1 MATGGD
7 MKNRIREIIRG
18 ALTGAYP
25 EIAGCVPEVAVS
37 YPTQE
42 RFGDYTTNVALK
54 SAGLLK
60 RKPIQIASALAEVLR
75 REALFV
81 SVDVAG
87 PGFINFTLSPESWF
101 EALKDVALKGASYG
115 HGTAENPRRIQV
127 EFVSA
132 NPTGPLHVG
141 HGRGAAV
148 GDTLTRL
155 LRAAGH
161 EVDAEYY
168 VNDIGRQMRILGR
181 SVFLRM
187 LEISGREVVF
197 PEDHYQGTYIREIA
211 EALLKEEGETLLA
224 LPEDVAVRRCGE
236 VASARILASIREDL
250 EAFDVH
256 FNQWFSEGALLKK
269 NEIEKTLEALRE
281 KGFIKEEDG
290 ATWFLSSRF
299 GDEKDRVVVRKTG
312 ETTYF
317 ASDIAYHREK
327 FGRGYDLV
335 IDVWGADHHGYI
347 PRMKGGVE
355 ALGYSPHQLEV
366 VLIQLV
372 NLLRKGEKVSMSTRG
387 GTFVTLR
394 EVLDEVGKD
403 AARYFFLMRRSDSPL
418 DFDLD
423 LARKQSNENPV
434 FYVQYA
440 HARVCSIEKKAQEA
454 GVQALG
460 YEKVVWRRLTL
471 PEEVRLMKR
480 ISMFPEVVKG
490 CADALEPHR
499 MIYFLHELASEF
511 HHYYNHFRVITE
523 DADKSEA
530 RFFLVRCVRQ
540 VIKNGLTLMGIT
552 APEKM

>member
-1 MATGGD
+1 
-7 MKNRIREIIRG
+7 MKEKIREIIGKAIIRVFPET
-18 ALTGAYP
+18 TGQVF
-25 EIAGCVPEVAVS
+25 EIAVD
-37 YPTQE
+37 YPTRE
-42 RFGDYTTNVALK
+42 HFGDFTTNVALK

-60 RKPIQIASALAEVLR
+60 RKPLRVADELATAL
-75 REALFV
+75 RENPLFV

-101 EALKDVALKGASYG
+101 AGLKEVELKGALYG
-115 HGTAENPRRIQV
+115 HSMADNPRKIQV

-148 GDTLTRL
+148 GDALARL

-161 EVDAEYY
+161 EVDTEYY
-168 VNDIGRQMRILGR
+168 VNDVGRQMRILGH

-187 LEISGREVVF
+187 LEISGQEIIF
-197 PEDHYQGTYIREIA
+197 PEDHYQGAYIREIA
-211 EALLKEEGETLLA
+211 GSLLEEEGETLFS
-224 LPEDVAVRRCGE
+224 LPEEAAVRRCGE
-236 VASARILASIREDL
+236 IAAARILLSITDDL
-250 EAFDVH
+250 EAFNVR
-256 FNQWFSEGALLKK
+256 FNRWFSEKALLEE
-269 NEIEKTLEALRE
+269 NEIESTLAELKE
-281 KGFIKEEDG
+281 KGYIKEEDD

-327 FGRGYDLV
+327 FSRGYDLV

-347 PRMKGGVE
+347 PRMKGVVA
-355 ALGYSPHQLEV
+355 ALGYDPRQLEV

-372 NLLRKGEKVSMSTRG
+372 NLLRKGRKVSMSTRG

-394 EVLDEVGKD
+394 EVLDEVGRD

-440 HARVCSIEKKAQEA
+440 HARVCSIEKKAREA
-454 GVQALG
+454 GIRISG
-460 YEKVVWRRLTL
+460 YETVDWHNVTL

-480 ISMFPEVVKG
+480 IAMFPEVVKG
-490 CADALEPHR
+490 CAETLEPHR
-499 MIYFLHELASEF
+499 TIYFLHELAGEF
-511 HHYYNHFRVITE
+511 HHYYNHIRVITE
-523 DADKSEA
+523 NIPESEA

-540 VIKNGLTLMGIT
+540 VIKNGLALMGIT

>member
-1 MATGGD
+1 
-7 MKNRIREIIRG
+7 MKEKIREIIGKAIIRVFPET
-18 ALTGAYP
+18 TGQVF
-25 EIAGCVPEVAVS
+25 EIAVD
-37 YPTQE
+37 YPTRE
-42 RFGDYTTNVALK
+42 HFGDFTTNVALK

-60 RKPIQIASALAEVLR
+60 RKPLRVADELATAL
-75 REALFV
+75 RENPLFV

-101 EALKDVALKGASYG
+101 AGLKEVELKGALYG
-115 HGTAENPRRIQV
+115 HSTADNPRKIQV

-148 GDTLTRL
+148 GDALARL

-161 EVDAEYY
+161 EVDTEYY
-168 VNDIGRQMRILGR
+168 VNDVGRQMRILGH

-187 LEISGREVVF
+187 LEISGQEIIF
-197 PEDHYQGTYIREIA
+197 PEDHYQGAYIREIA
-211 EALLKEEGETLLA
+211 GSLLEEEGEMLFS
-224 LPEDVAVRRCGE
+224 LPEEAAVRRCGE
-236 VASARILASIREDL
+236 IAAARILLSITDDL
-250 EAFDVH
+250 EAFNVR
-256 FNQWFSEGALLKK
+256 FNRWFSEKALLEE
-269 NEIEKTLEALRE
+269 NEIESTLAELKE
-281 KGFIKEEDG
+281 KGYIKEEDD

-327 FGRGYDLV
+327 FSRGYDLV

-347 PRMKGGVE
+347 PRMKGVVA
-355 ALGYSPHQLEV
+355 ALGYDPRQLEV

-372 NLLRKGEKVSMSTRG
+372 NLLRKGRKVSMSTRG

-394 EVLDEVGKD
+394 EVLDEVGRD

-440 HARVCSIEKKAQEA
+440 HARVCSIEKKAREA
-454 GVQALG
+454 GIRISG
-460 YEKVVWRRLTL
+460 YETVDWHNVTL

-480 ISMFPEVVKG
+480 IAMFPEVVKG
-490 CADALEPHR
+490 CAETLEPHR
-499 MIYFLHELASEF
+499 TIYFLHELAGEF
-511 HHYYNHFRVITE
+511 HHYYNHIRVITE
-523 DADKSEA
+523 NIPESEA

-540 VIKNGLTLMGIT
+540 VIKNGLALMGIT

>member
-1 MATGGD
+1 
-7 MKNRIREIIRG
+7 MKEKIREIIGKAIIRVFPET
-18 ALTGAYP
+18 TGQVF
-25 EIAGCVPEVAVS
+25 EIAVD
-37 YPTQE
+37 YPTRE
-42 RFGDYTTNVALK
+42 HFGDFTTNVALK

-60 RKPIQIASALAEVLR
+60 RKPLRVADELATAL
-75 REALFV
+75 RENPLFV

-101 EALKDVALKGASYG
+101 AGLKEVELKGALYG
-115 HGTAENPRRIQV
+115 HSTADNPRRIQV

-148 GDTLTRL
+148 GDALARL

-161 EVDAEYY
+161 EVDTEYY
-168 VNDIGRQMRILGR
+168 VNDVGRQMRILGH

-187 LEISGREVVF
+187 LEISGQEIIF
-197 PEDHYQGTYIREIA
+197 PEDHYQGAYIREIA
-211 EALLKEEGETLLA
+211 GSLLEEEGEMLFS
-224 LPEDVAVRRCGE
+224 LPEEAAVRRCGE
-236 VASARILASIREDL
+236 IAAARILLSITDDL
-250 EAFDVH
+250 EAFNVR
-256 FNQWFSEGALLKK
+256 FNRWFSEKALLEE
-269 NEIEKTLEALRE
+269 NEIESTLAELKE
-281 KGFIKEEDG
+281 KGYIKEEDD

-327 FGRGYDLV
+327 FSRGYDLV

-347 PRMKGGVE
+347 PRMKGVVA
-355 ALGYSPHQLEV
+355 ALGYDPRQLEV

-372 NLLRKGEKVSMSTRG
+372 NLLRKGRKVSMSTRG

-394 EVLDEVGKD
+394 EVLDEVGRD

-440 HARVCSIEKKAQEA
+440 HARVCSIEKKAREA
-454 GVQALG
+454 GIRISG
-460 YEKVVWRRLTL
+460 YETVDWHNVTL

-480 ISMFPEVVKG
+480 IAMFPEVVKG
-490 CADALEPHR
+490 CAETLEPHR
-499 MIYFLHELASEF
+499 TIYFLHELAGEF
-511 HHYYNHFRVITE
+511 HHYYNHIRVITE
-523 DADKSEA
+523 NIPESEA

-540 VIKNGLTLMGIT
+540 VIKNGLALMGIT

>member
-1 MATGGD
+1 MEADGKVAWGKPYPQGPDRSRPAYTIKQAID
-7 MKNRIREIIRG
+7 IARRG
-18 ALTGAYP
+18 HCLK
-25 EIAGCVPEVAVS
+25 EVTSKA
-37 YPTQE
+37 
-42 RFGDYTTNVALK
+42 
-54 SAGLLK
+54 
-60 RKPIQIASALAEVLR
+60 
-75 REALFV
+75 
-81 SVDVAG
+81 
-87 PGFINFTLSPESWF
+87 
-101 EALKDVALKGASYG
+101 
-115 HGTAENPRRIQV
+115 
-127 EFVSA
+127 
-132 NPTGPLHVG
+132 
-141 HGRGAAV
+141 
-148 GDTLTRL
+148 
-155 LRAAGH
+155 
-161 EVDAEYY
+161 
-168 VNDIGRQMRILGR
+168 
-181 SVFLRM
+181 
-187 LEISGREVVF
+187 
-197 PEDHYQGTYIREIA
+197 
-211 EALLKEEGETLLA
+211 LKEEGETLLG
-224 LPEDVAVRRCGE
+224 LSEDAAVRRCGE

-250 EAFDVH
+250 ETFDVH
-256 FNQWFSEGALLKK
+256 FNQWFSEGALLEK
-269 NEIEKTLEALRE
+269 NEIEVTLEALRE

-290 ATWFLSSRF
+290 AIWFLSSRF

-347 PRMKGGVE
+347 PRMKGVVE

-372 NLLRKGEKVSMSTRG
+372 NLLRKGEKISMSTRG

-403 AARYFFLMRRSDSPL
+403 AARYFFLMRRSDSSL

-440 HARVCSIEKKAQEA
+440 HARVCSIEKKAREA

-460 YEKVVWRRLTL
+460 YEKVAWRRLIL
-471 PEEVRLMKR
+471 PEEVRLMRR

-499 MIYFLHELASEF
+499 MIYFLHELAGEF

-523 DADKSEA
+523 DSDKSEA

>member
-1 MATGGD
+1 
-7 MKNRIREIIRG
+7 MKEKIREIIGKAIIRVFPET
-18 ALTGAYP
+18 TGQVF
-25 EIAGCVPEVAVS
+25 EIAVD
-37 YPTQE
+37 YPTRE
-42 RFGDYTTNVALK
+42 HFGDFTTNVALK

-60 RKPIQIASALAEVLR
+60 RKPLRVADELATAL
-75 REALFV
+75 RENPLFV

-101 EALKDVALKGASYG
+101 AGLKEVELKGALYG
-115 HGTAENPRRIQV
+115 HSMADNPRKIQV

-148 GDTLTRL
+148 GDALARL

-161 EVDAEYY
+161 EVDTEYY
-168 VNDIGRQMRILGR
+168 VNDVGRQMRILGH

-187 LEISGREVVF
+187 LEISGQEIIF
-197 PEDHYQGTYIREIA
+197 PEDHYQGAYIREIA
-211 EALLKEEGETLLA
+211 GSLLEEEGEMLFS
-224 LPEDVAVRRCGE
+224 LPEEAAVRRCGE
-236 VASARILASIREDL
+236 IAAARILLSITDDL
-250 EAFDVH
+250 EAFNVR
-256 FNQWFSEGALLKK
+256 FNRWFSEKALLEE
-269 NEIEKTLEALRE
+269 NEIESTLAELKE
-281 KGFIKEEDG
+281 KGYIKEEDD

-327 FGRGYDLV
+327 FSRGYDLV

-347 PRMKGGVE
+347 PRMKGVVA
-355 ALGYSPHQLEV
+355 ALGYDPRQLEV

-372 NLLRKGEKVSMSTRG
+372 NLLRKGRKVSMSTRG

-394 EVLDEVGKD
+394 EVLDEVGRD

-440 HARVCSIEKKAQEA
+440 HARVCSIEKKAREA
-454 GVQALG
+454 GIRISG
-460 YEKVVWRRLTL
+460 YETVDWHNVTL

-480 ISMFPEVVKG
+480 IAMFPEVVKG
-490 CADALEPHR
+490 CAETLEPHR
-499 MIYFLHELASEF
+499 TIYFLHELAGEF
-511 HHYYNHFRVITE
+511 HHYYNHIRVITE
-523 DADKSEA
+523 NIPESEA

-540 VIKNGLTLMGIT
+540 VIKNGLALMGIT